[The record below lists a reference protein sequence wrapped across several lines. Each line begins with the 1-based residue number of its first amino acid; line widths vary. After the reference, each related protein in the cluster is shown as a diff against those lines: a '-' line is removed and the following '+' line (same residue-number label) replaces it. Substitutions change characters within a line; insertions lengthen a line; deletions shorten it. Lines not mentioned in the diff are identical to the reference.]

1 MYKAHN
7 PRDPLRGHRIRH
19 DGWNT
24 VRVDRFLAH
33 LAISGCVRESAFM
46 AGMSKT
52 SAYRLRRRSPEFAEA
67 WDQALV
73 RAGYLHGMQIM
84 MRFGGRLP

>member
-33 LAISGCVRESAFM
+33 LAISGRLYSLQTQM
-46 AGMSKT
+46 NKT
-52 SAYRLRRRSPEFAEA
+52 
-67 WDQALV
+67 
-73 RAGYLHGMQIM
+73 
-84 MRFGGRLP
+84 